1 MPGYTLSF
9 LPEVREQIREALRR
23 TRDEYGL
30 EKAREYSQLIRLALR
45 DMAEN
50 PHLRQPRPEIHPEAR
65 LMHIRRPGQNA
76 AHLFL
81 YRIRGAVVEV
91 ARFRYDAMDLE
102 QQVPSEWTRQ

>member
-1 MPGYTLSF
+1 MPGYTLKF
-9 LPEVREQIREALRR
+9 LPEVRDQIRDALRR
-23 TRDEYGL
+23 TRDDYGS

-50 PHLRQPRPEIHPEAR
+50 PYIRQLRPEIHPDAR

-81 YRIRGAVVEV
+81 YRIRGSVVEV

-102 QQVPSEWTRQ
+102 PQVPSEWTRQ